1 MKLNIVGS
9 NLSRVY
15 SGFHGNGWELFLK
28 EFENIGFEIFF
39 NSRASNFDLFIFFDN
54 SKFTG
59 QFLKT
64 INSSSGYKVIL
75 LQEPECVLPNNFN
88 MKRNKLFDLILA
100 GSPIWAK
107 DLGVESFFHPLVTDI
122 PGDIKQLS
130 NREIEVGLIQSN
142 KFSIIKGELY
152 TLRRK
157 FIRVAEKNAF
167 DFSLAGVG
175 WNKGFFNDLKNSLGH
190 LNSGKIPIN
199 KITNPFSNL
208 GVNYK
213 SYIGPQ
219 ENKINWLMNV
229 KKNVV
234 IENSL
239 GFISEKLF
247 DSLRSGCAT
256 FYVGPNLSDFG
267 IPENVVIKC
276 EPNVQNIIANIKEIS
291 NDVLETKQVNGLKFM
306 REGVELKWKPEIAT
320 IKIAKRIISA
330 IS

>member
-1 MKLNIVGS
+1 MKLNIIGP

-39 NSRASNFDLFIFFDN
+39 NSFNGDFDLFIFFDN
-54 SKFTG
+54 SKFSG

-64 INSSSGYKVIL
+64 FNSSSGYKVLL
-75 LQEPECVLPNNFN
+75 LQEPENVLPDNFN
-88 MKRNKLFDLILA
+88 VKKNKLFDLILA

-107 DLGVESFFHPLVTDI
+107 NLGVESFFHPLVTDI
-122 PGDIKQLS
+122 PKDIKELN
-130 NREIEVGLIQSN
+130 NREIDVGLIQSN
-142 KFSIIKGELY
+142 KFSIVKGELY
-152 TLRRK
+152 TLRRE
-157 FIRVAEKNAF
+157 FIRAAEKNVF
-167 DFSLAGVG
+167 NFSLAGVG
-175 WNKGFFNDLKNSLGH
+175 WNRGFFYDLKNSLGH
-190 LNSGKIPIN
+190 FNSGKIPIK

-208 GVNYK
+208 GVKYK

-219 ENKINWLMNV
+219 ENKINWLINV
-229 KKNVV
+229 KKNIV

-239 GFISEKLF
+239 SFISEKLF

-267 IPENVVIKC
+267 IPEDVVINC
-276 EPNVQNIIANIKEIS
+276 EPNVQNIIANIKETS
-291 NDVLETKQVNGLKFM
+291 NDILETKQVNALKFM
-306 REGVELKWKPEIAT
+306 REDAESKWKPEVAT
-320 IKIAKRIISA
+320 LKIAKKIINS